1 MVNKSKIL
9 SDLSKIAVDA
19 MSTFS
24 SLRKEIETMVS
35 LRVNRVINKMNLV
48 KRDEFDALKRLVQKL
63 IIDNEKLKKPRK
75 KNTIKK
81 KKTASRKKRL
91 KNVNYSHFFG
101 LLIYLTCETS
111 Y

>member
-35 LRVNRVINKMNLV
+35 LRVNKVINRMNLV
-48 KRDEFDALKRLVQKL
+48 KRDEFDALKRLVQKS
-63 IIDNEKLKKPRK
+63 IIDNEKTKK
-75 KNTIKK
+75 
-81 KKTASRKKRL
+81 SRKK
-91 KNVNYSHFFG
+91 HQ
-101 LLIYLTCETS
+101 
-111 Y
+111 

>member
-35 LRVNRVINKMNLV
+35 LRVNKVINRMNLV
-48 KRDEFDALKRLVQKL
+48 KRDEFDALKRLVQKS
-63 IIDNEKLKKPRK
+63 IIDNEKTKKSTK
-75 KNTIKK
+75 KTPVKK
-81 KKTASRKKRL
+81 KKTISRKKKA
-91 KNVNYSHFFG
+91 KN
-101 LLIYLTCETS
+101 
-111 Y
+111 

>member
-35 LRVNRVINKMNLV
+35 LRVNKVINKMNLV
-48 KRDEFDALKRLVQKL
+48 KRDEFDALKRLVQKS
-63 IIDNEKLKKPRK
+63 IIDNKKTKKPRK
-75 KNTIKK
+75 KTITKK
-81 KKTASRKKRL
+81 KKTISRKKKA
-91 KNVNYSHFFG
+91 KN
-101 LLIYLTCETS
+101 
-111 Y
+111 

>member
-35 LRVNRVINKMNLV
+35 LRVNKVINRMNLV
-48 KRDEFDALKRLVQKL
+48 KRDEFDALKRLVQKS
-63 IIDNEKLKKPRK
+63 IIDSEKTKKSRK
-75 KNTIKK
+75 KTPVKK
-81 KKTASRKKRL
+81 KKTISRKK
-91 KNVNYSHFFG
+91 KAKK
-101 LLIYLTCETS
+101 
-111 Y
+111 

>member
-35 LRVNRVINKMNLV
+35 LRVDKVINRMNLV
-48 KRDEFDALKRLVQKL
+48 KRDEFDALKRLVQKS
-63 IIDNEKLKKPRK
+63 IIDNEKTKKSRK
-75 KNTIKK
+75 KTPVKK
-81 KKTASRKKRL
+81 KKTISRKKKP
-91 KNVNYSHFFG
+91 KN
-101 LLIYLTCETS
+101 
-111 Y
+111 

>member
-35 LRVNRVINKMNLV
+35 LRVNKVINRMNLV
-48 KRDEFDALKRLVQKL
+48 KRDEFDALKRLVQKS
-63 IIDNEKLKKPRK
+63 IIDNEKTKKSRKKPPV
-75 KNTIKK
+75 KK
-81 KKTASRKKRL
+81 KKTLSIKKKA
-91 KNVNYSHFFG
+91 KN
-101 LLIYLTCETS
+101 
-111 Y
+111 

>member
-1 MVNKSKIL
+1 MVNKSRIL
-9 SDLSKIAVDA
+9 SDLSKFAVDA

-63 IIDNEKLKKPRK
+63 IIDNEKLKKPRE

-81 KKTASRKKRL
+81 NKTASRKKKTKKR
-91 KNVNYSHFFG
+91 
-101 LLIYLTCETS
+101 
-111 Y
+111 

>member
-35 LRVNRVINKMNLV
+35 LRVNKVINRMNLV
-48 KRDEFDALKRLVQKL
+48 KRDEFDALKRLVQKS
-63 IIDNEKLKKPRK
+63 IIDSEKTKKSRK
-75 KNTIKK
+75 TLVKK
-81 KKTASRKKRL
+81 KKTISRKKKT
-91 KNVNYSHFFG
+91 KN
-101 LLIYLTCETS
+101 
-111 Y
+111 